1 VLKKKIIRAIDDFFQ
16 YKKSGDD
23 EILDEV
29 LDKIEYK
36 DKYVIIDGEEKI
48 KVDKKKD
55 VVGVFLANIP
65 YIILGPGEIHD
76 DLLNFSN
83 SNQEAC
89 EADSKDLIVG

>member
-48 KVDKKKD
+48 KVDKKK
-55 VVGVFLANIP
+55 GCSRSIFSKYSLYNS
-65 YIILGPGEIHD
+65 GPWR
-76 DLLNFSN
+76 NT
-83 SNQEAC
+83 
-89 EADSKDLIVG
+89 